1 MDEKER
7 EIRLVECEFR
17 IADAEKREIEGT
29 AIFFSRWSPVRYN
42 EFKEMVLPQAVEGVI
57 ENSDIKFL
65 YNHDS
70 SRGFLARNNKGKG
83 TLKIEVTDEGVK
95 FRFKCKKDNLS
106 NYIWERLESGEL
118 DETSFAFTIAED
130 EWRKTEDGT
139 WERTIKKFDKL
150 FDFSIVDQSFYGV
163 ENAVK
168 CKRFAEVQEEDRKA
182 IEKAQEEER
191 LQKEKEEQEKREQE
205 EAEKQ
210 KALDDYYK
218 KVREDN
224 AKYLK

>member
-1 MDEKER
+1 MDEKEK
-7 EIRLVECEFR
+7 EIRLVNCEFR
-17 IADAEKREIEGT
+17 VADAEKREIEGV
-29 AIFFSRWSPVRYN
+29 AIFFNKWSPVRYE
-42 EFKEMVLPQAVEGVI
+42 EFKELILPEAVEGVI

-70 SRGFLARNNKGKG
+70 TKGFLARNNKGKG
-83 TLKIEVTDEGVK
+83 TLKIEVKEDGVH

-106 NYIWERLESGEL
+106 NYVWERLESGEL

-130 EWRKTEDGT
+130 EWRKTADGY
-139 WERTIKKFDKL
+139 WERIIKRFDKL
-150 FDFSIVDQSFYGV
+150 YDFSVVDTSFYGV

-218 KVREDN
+218 KVREEN

>member
-1 MDEKER
+1 MDEKEK
-7 EIRLVECEFR
+7 EIRLVNCEFR

-65 YNHDS
+65 YNHDDNK
-70 SRGFLARNNKGKG
+70 GFLARNNKGKG
-83 TLKIEVTDEGVK
+83 TLKIEVKEDGVH

-139 WERTIKKFDKL
+139 WERTIKKFDRL
-150 FDFSIVDQSFYGV
+150 FDFSIVDRSFYGV
-163 ENAVK
+163 ENAVT
-168 CKRFAEVQEEDRKA
+168 CKRFEEIQEEERKA
-182 IEKAQEEER
+182 IEEAQKKADE
-191 LQKEKEEQEKREQE
+191 EKREQE
-205 EAEKQ
+205 EAEKKQ
-210 KALDDYYK
+210 AIKAAHDKIVEEYG
-218 KVREDN
+218 
-224 AKYLK
+224 KYMVK

>member
-1 MDEKER
+1 MNEKER
-7 EIRLVECEFR
+7 EIRLVDCEFR

-42 EFKEMVLPQAVEGVI
+42 EFKEMVLPSAVEGVI

-65 YNHDS
+65 YNHDTS
-70 SRGFLARNNKGKG
+70 KGFLARNNKGKG

-139 WERTIKKFDKL
+139 WERTIKKFDRL
-150 FDFSIVDQSFYGV
+150 FDFSIVDNSFYGI
-163 ENAVK
+163 ENAVT
-168 CKRFAEVQEEDRKA
+168 CKRFEEIQEQERKA
-182 IEKAQEEER
+182 IEEAQKKADE
-191 LQKEKEEQEKREQE
+191 EKRQQE
-205 EAEKQ
+205 EAEKKQ
-210 KALDDYYK
+210 AIKAAHDKIVEEYG
-218 KVREDN
+218 
-224 AKYLK
+224 KYMVK